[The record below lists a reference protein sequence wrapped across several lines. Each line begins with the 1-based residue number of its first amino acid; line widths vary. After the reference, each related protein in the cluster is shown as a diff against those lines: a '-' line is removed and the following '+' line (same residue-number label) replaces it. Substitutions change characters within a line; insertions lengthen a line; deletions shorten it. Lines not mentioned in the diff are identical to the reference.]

1 MRTIRLLTLAATIT
15 ALAGPLPAGAQ
26 ASGSADP
33 ADSTVRGV
41 AATAARDYRDA
52 ARFPAWTRPVE
63 PDRPD
68 PITAERTPAPHAASG
83 PDGEPPRLTVWA
95 DEVGFLAPEPVT
107 LFATVEGPAGEAVA
121 GGVVTGVVR
130 DAGGSVVGRV
140 TYADDGTG
148 PDARAGDGVRTA
160 RITLDPED
168 VPELAEAFLVEVLAT
183 LPDGTTRQVAA
194 GFLYS
199 NPWARLTGRFRD
211 EVRDGDLVVLAE
223 VEVERAGRFYLEGT
237 LHTPSGEPVAWAQ
250 AAAELDAGRH
260 WMELPYYGL
269 VFHDRGA
276 AGPFRLARVTLATT
290 GAMPNALGPVL
301 EDAHRIP
308 VRPLRRYT
316 ARPFGDPDLL
326 EAARRLEAPANGT
339 R

>member
-1 MRTIRLLTLAATIT
+1 MRATLLLAAVVSLTPHV
-15 ALAGPLPAGAQ
+15 APAPAAAQGP
-26 ASGSADP
+26 D
-33 ADSTVRGV
+33 V

-63 PDRPD
+63 PGRPD
-68 PITAERTPAPHAASG
+68 PVAAERTPAPHSVAG
-83 PDGEPPRLTVWA
+83 PDGAPPRLTVWSG
-95 DEVGFLAPEPVT
+95 EVGFVAPEPVT
-107 LFATVEGPAGEAVA
+107 LFATVEGAA
-121 GGVVTGVVR
+121 GGAIAGVVVTGVVR
-130 DAGGSVVGRV
+130 DAGGSEVGRV
-140 TYADDGTG
+140 LYADDGTG

-160 RITLDPED
+160 RFTLDAGE
-168 VPELAEAFLVEVLAT
+168 VPDLAEAFLVEVLAT

-237 LHTPSGEPVAWAQ
+237 LHTPAGEPVAWAQ
-250 AAAELDAGRH
+250 AAAELDPGRH
-260 WMELPYYGL
+260 WMELAYYGL
-269 VFHDRGA
+269 VFRERGA
-276 AGPFRLARVTLATT
+276 AGPFRLARAALATT

-308 VRPLRRYT
+308 ARPLGRFT

-326 EAARRLEAPANGT
+326 EAARRLEPPATGSP
-339 R
+339 